1 MNEQKTQKKILED
14 EAIIDLYWSRNER
27 AIEATDDK
35 YRKYLFTIS
44 YNILHD
50 RLDCEE
56 CLNDTYLGTW
66 NRIPPTRPTAFQ
78 IFLSRIMR
86 NISLARYRK
95 NSASKRVPSE
105 LTVTLDELDECMVYT
120 ESVAE
125 EYLIS
130 EISRILSEYLRE
142 LPERQEFTF
151 FCRYYCSD
159 CIADIARMLR
169 VSDSTVFRDLTA
181 MRNELKK
188 RLRKVGYYHGEE
200 E

>member
-1 MNEQKTQKKILED
+1 MGAEKRRMISDGEIVELFWKLD
-14 EAIIDLYWSRNER
+14 ER
-27 AIEATDDK
+27 AISETETK
-35 YRKYLFTIS
+35 YKHYLLTIAG
-44 YNILHD
+44 NILQD
-50 RLDCEE
+50 PLDCEE

-181 MRNELKK
+181 MRSELKK

-200 E
+200 G